1 MAESSSSVT
10 FYQGTNYI
18 LSVSESAIKESV
30 GMMAN
35 YNLVPSCEVQSVILT
50 EKNNNLNDDIKRL
63 EGEKEAKENDLKA
76 KENDLKAKENDLKA
90 LIKENGKLLGRIE
103 QLEKDKKSLD
113 GTIKR
118 LEKKKDDLEKS
129 KDCSVVVA
137 ERDSLKNDTTVL
149 HKSIREL
156 EKKDTTLNNTINLKT
171 EELKKVK
178 EEYNDYK
185 NDHQLAEIIKEPWIF
200 APSIALI
207 ISLIISITMISLKRG
222 LTFTKGNTSICL
234 GEKKKTRTKKAD

>member
-63 EGEKEAKENDLKA
+63 EGEKEA

>member
-63 EGEKEAKENDLKA
+63 EGEKEAKEN
-76 KENDLKAKENDLKA
+76 ELKAKENDLKA

-129 KDCSVVVA
+129 KECSVVVA
-137 ERDSLKNDTTVL
+137 ERDALKSDTTDL

-156 EKKDTTLNNTINLKT
+156 EKKDSTLNNTIKLKT
-171 EELKKVK
+171 KELEKVK
-178 EEYNDYK
+178 KEYNDYK
-185 NDHQLAEIIKEPWIF
+185 NDYQLAEIIKEPWIF

-207 ISLIISITMISLKRG
+207 ITLIISITMISLKRG

-234 GEKKKTRTKKAD
+234 GEKKRTRTKKAD

>member
-63 EGEKEAKENDLKA
+63 EGEKEAKEN
-76 KENDLKAKENDLKA
+76 ELKAKENDLKA

-129 KDCSVVVA
+129 KECSVVVA
-137 ERDSLKNDTTVL
+137 ERDALKSDTTDL

-156 EKKDTTLNNTINLKT
+156 EKKDTTLNNTITLKT
-171 EELKKVK
+171 KELENVKK
-178 EEYNDYK
+178 EYNDYK

-207 ISLIISITMISLKRG
+207 ITLIISITMISLKRG

-234 GEKKKTRTKKAD
+234 GEKKKTRTKKVD